1 MMHSTSLLKFIY
13 FKLTQFNYFI
23 DTSKRRVVNIMQDFE
38 FEEISSEV
46 VEVVT
51 VQDNNINEG

>member
-1 MMHSTSLLKFIY
+1 MHRTSLLKFIY

-23 DTSKRRVVNIMQDFE
+23 DTFKRRVVNIMEDFQ

>member
-1 MMHSTSLLKFIY
+1 
-13 FKLTQFNYFI
+13 
-23 DTSKRRVVNIMQDFE
+23 VNIMQDFE